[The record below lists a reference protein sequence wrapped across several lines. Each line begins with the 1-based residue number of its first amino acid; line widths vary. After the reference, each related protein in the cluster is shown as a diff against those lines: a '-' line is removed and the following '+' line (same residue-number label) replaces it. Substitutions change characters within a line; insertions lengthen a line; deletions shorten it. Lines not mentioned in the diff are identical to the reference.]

1 MCGGRIDADQ
11 FNSKK
16 SVLRF
21 MTDNGKARSG
31 KQKKVDDKVI
41 PEEAF
46 ISPDEPMVPDEFRA
60 AVIRPD
66 DPLEPR
72 EEEGG
77 VVVGMD
83 GSTEHEAAGAVRLDP
98 DRVAEVLDAIST
110 DLRAKGA
117 YHIFRDRTGCLHL
130 GLGKNHRDYEKWIRM
145 GGPCEYLGATGFN
158 IRMNYKRIFKNLMDT
173 LYPQTLPQRDL
184 TDAL

>member
-1 MCGGRIDADQ
+1 
-11 FNSKK
+11 
-16 SVLRF
+16 
-21 MTDNGKARSG
+21 MTDNGKVRSG
-31 KQKKVDDKVI
+31 KKKKVDDKVI

-72 EEEGG
+72 EEKGG

-83 GSTEHEAAGAVRLDP
+83 RSTEHEAAGAARLDP

-110 DLRAKGA
+110 DLRAKG
-117 YHIFRDRTGCLHL
+117 IKGLRTGPEASGFERTLRIY
-130 GLGKNHRDYEKWIRM
+130 LGKYFARYR
-145 GGPCEYLGATGFN
+145 G
-158 IRMNYKRIFKNLMDT
+158 
-173 LYPQTLPQRDL
+173 
-184 TDAL
+184 